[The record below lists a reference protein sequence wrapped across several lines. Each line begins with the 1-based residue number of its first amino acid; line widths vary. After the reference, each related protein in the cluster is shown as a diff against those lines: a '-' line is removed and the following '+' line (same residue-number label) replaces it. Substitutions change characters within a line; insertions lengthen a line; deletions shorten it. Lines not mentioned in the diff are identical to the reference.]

1 MNNSLENTIS
11 FEEYIRVKARSVPQ
25 HRMKEFLDSLASKGP
40 EALQEFQQTA
50 TTTMVYQQ
58 GGNCIY
64 TDSTEVAGS
73 LLELACP
80 VTTSVQ
86 PQTQQEQQIQVQQPQ
101 QVQVQV
107 QVQQSPQQVSAQL
120 SPQLTVHQPTEQPIQ
135 VQVQIQGQAPQS
147 AAPSIQTP
155 SLQSPSP
162 SQLQAAQIQ
171 VQHVQAAQ
179 QIQAAEIPEEHIP
192 HQQIQAQLV
201 AGQSLAG
208 GQQIQI
214 QTVGALSP
222 PPSQQGS
229 PREGERRVGTAS
241 VLQPVKKRKVDMPIT
256 VSYAISGQP
265 VATVLAIPQGQQQ
278 SYVSLRPDLLTV
290 DSAHL
295 YSATGTIT
303 SPTGE
308 TWTIPVYS
316 AQPRGDPQQQSITH
330 IAIPQEAYNAVHV
343 SGSPTALAAVKLEDD
358 KEKMVGTTSVVKNSH
373 EEVVQTLANSL
384 FPAQFMN
391 GNIHIPVAVQAVAGT
406 YQNTAQ
412 TVHIWDPQQQPQ
424 QQTPQEQ
431 TPPPQQQQ
439 QQLQVTCSAQTVQV
453 AEVEPQS
460 QPQPSPELL
469 LPNSLKPEEGLEV
482 WKNWAQT
489 KNAELE
495 KDAQNRLAPIGRRQL
510 LRFQEDLISS
520 AVAELNYGLCLMTR
534 EARNGEGEPYDPD
547 VLYYIFLCIQKYL
560 FENGRVDDIFSDLY
574 YVRFT
579 EWLHEVLKDVQPRV
593 TPLGYVLPSH
603 VTEEMLWECKQL
615 GAHSPSTLLTTLMFF
630 NTKYFLLKTVDQ
642 HMKLAFSKVLRQ
654 TKKNPSNPKDKSTSI
669 RYLKALGIH
678 QTGQKVTDDMYAE
691 QTENPENPLRCPIK
705 LYDFYLFKCDFL
717 ILPGYIDFTAD
728 QVDLTSALTK
738 KITLK
743 TPLVSSPM
751 DTVTEAGMAIAMAL
765 TGGIGFIHHNCTPEF
780 QANEVRKVKKYEQG
794 FITDPVV
801 LSPKDRVRDVFE
813 AKARHGFCG
822 IPITDTGRMGSRLVG
837 IISSRDIDFLKEEE
851 HDCFLEEIMT
861 KREDLV
867 VAPAG
872 ITLKEAN
879 EILQRS
885 KKGKLPIVNE
895 DDELVAIIA
904 RTDLKK
910 NRDYPLASKD
920 AKKQL
925 LCGAAIG
932 THEDDKYRLDLLA
945 QAGVDVV
952 VLDSSQGNSIFQINM
967 IKYIKDKYPNLQVI
981 GGNVVTAAQAKN
993 LIDAGVDALRVGMG
1007 SGSICI
1013 TQEVLACGR
1022 PQATAVYKV
1031 SEYARRFG
1039 VPVIADG
1046 GIQNVGHIAKALALG
1061 ASTVMMG
1068 SLLAATTE
1076 APGEYFF
1083 SDGIRLKKYRG
1094 MGSLDAMD
1102 KHLSSQNRYF
1112 SEADKIK
1119 VAQGVSGAV
1128 QDKGSIH
1135 KFVPYLI
1142 AGIQHSCQDIGAKS
1156 LTQVRA
1162 MMYSGE
1168 LKFEKRTSS
1177 AQVEGGVH
1185 SLHSYEK
1192 RLF

>member
-11 FEEYIRVKARSVPQ
+11 FEEYIRVKARTIPQ

-86 PQTQQEQQIQVQQPQ
+86 QQTQQEQQVQNSRDRSLTIEFLLL
-101 QVQVQV
+101 QVQV
-107 QVQQSPQQVSAQL
+107 QVQQSPQQVSAQQL
-120 SPQLTVHQPTEQPIQ
+120 SPQLTVHQASEQPIQ
-135 VQVQIQGQAPQS
+135 VQVQIQGQAQQQASQTIQS
-147 AAPSIQTP
+147 Q

-171 VQHVQAAQ
+171 VQHVQTAQ
-179 QIQAAEIPEEHIP
+179 QIQATEIQEEHIQ

-201 AGQSLAG
+201 SGQAIAG

-229 PREGERRVGTAS
+229 PREGERRISTAS

-316 AQPRGDPQQQSITH
+316 AQPRGDLQQQNITH

-343 SGSPTALAAVKLEDD
+343 SGSPTTLAAVKLEDD
-358 KEKMVGTTSVVKNSH
+358 KDKMVGGASVVKNSQ
-373 EEVVQTLANSL
+373 EEVVQTIANSL

-412 TVHIWDPQQQPQ
+412 TVHIWDPQQQQ
-424 QQTPQEQ
+424 QPTPQEQ
-431 TPPPQQQQ
+431 GQQ

-453 AEVEPQS
+453 AEVEPQP

-482 WKNWAQT
+482 WKSWAQT

-495 KDAQNRLAPIGRRQL
+495 KESQNRLAPIGRRQL

-574 YVRFT
+574 YIRFT

-705 LYDFYLFKCDFL
+705 LYDFYLFKC
-717 ILPGYIDFTAD
+717 PQSVKGRN
-728 QVDLTSALTK
+728 
-738 KITLK
+738 
-743 TPLVSSPM
+743 
-751 DTVTEAGMAIAMAL
+751 DTFYL
-765 TGGIGFIHHNCTPEF
+765 TPE
-780 QANEVRKVKKYEQG
+780 
-794 FITDPVV
+794 P
-801 LSPKDRVRDVFE
+801 
-813 AKARHGFCG
+813 
-822 IPITDTGRMGSRLVG
+822 
-837 IISSRDIDFLKEEE
+837 
-851 HDCFLEEIMT
+851 
-861 KREDLV
+861 V
-867 VAPAG
+867 VAPNSP
-872 ITLKEAN
+872 IWYSIQPISREQMEQMLTRILVIREIQEA
-879 EILQRS
+879 IA
-885 KKGKLPIVNE
+885 
-895 DDELVAIIA
+895 VA
-904 RTDLKK
+904 
-910 NRDYPLASKD
+910 N
-920 AKKQL
+920 
-925 LCGAAIG
+925 
-932 THEDDKYRLDLLA
+932 
-945 QAGVDVV
+945 
-952 VLDSSQGNSIFQINM
+952 
-967 IKYIKDKYPNLQVI
+967 
-981 GGNVVTAAQAKN
+981 
-993 LIDAGVDALRVGMG
+993 
-1007 SGSICI
+1007 
-1013 TQEVLACGR
+1013 
-1022 PQATAVYKV
+1022 
-1031 SEYARRFG
+1031 
-1039 VPVIADG
+1039 
-1046 GIQNVGHIAKALALG
+1046 
-1061 ASTVMMG
+1061 ASTM
-1068 SLLAATTE
+1068 
-1076 APGEYFF
+1076 
-1083 SDGIRLKKYRG
+1083 
-1094 MGSLDAMD
+1094 
-1102 KHLSSQNRYF
+1102 H
-1112 SEADKIK
+1112 
-1119 VAQGVSGAV
+1119 
-1128 QDKGSIH
+1128 
-1135 KFVPYLI
+1135 
-1142 AGIQHSCQDIGAKS
+1142 
-1156 LTQVRA
+1156 
-1162 MMYSGE
+1162 
-1168 LKFEKRTSS
+1168 
-1177 AQVEGGVH
+1177 
-1185 SLHSYEK
+1185 
-1192 RLF
+1192 

>member
-11 FEEYIRVKARSVPQ
+11 FEEYIRVKARTIPQ

-40 EALQEFQQTA
+40 EALQEFQQTAA

-80 VTTSVQ
+80 VTSVQ
-86 PQTQQEQQIQVQQPQ
+86 QQTQQEQQIQVQQPQ

-107 QVQQSPQQVSAQL
+107 QVQQSPQQVSTQQL
-120 SPQLTVHQPTEQPIQ
+120 SPQLTVHQATEQPIQ
-135 VQVQIQGQAPQS
+135 VQVQIQGQAQQQTS
-147 AAPSIQTP
+147 QTIQGQA
-155 SLQSPSP
+155 LQSPSP

-171 VQHVQAAQ
+171 VQHVQTAQ
-179 QIQAAEIPEEHIP
+179 QIQGAEIQEEHIQ

-201 AGQSLAG
+201 AGQAIAG

-222 PPSQQGS
+222 PPPQQGS
-229 PREGERRVGTAS
+229 PREGERRISTAS

-316 AQPRGDPQQQSITH
+316 AQPRGDLQQQNITH

-343 SGSPTALAAVKLEDD
+343 SGSPTTLATVKLEDD
-358 KEKMVGTTSVVKNSH
+358 KDKMVGGASVVKNSH

-412 TVHIWDPQQQPQ
+412 TVHIWDPQQQQ
-424 QQTPQEQ
+424 ATPQEQ
-431 TPPPQQQQ
+431 GQQQQQ

-453 AEVEPQS
+453 AEVEQQS

-469 LPNSLKPEEGLEV
+469 LPQSLKPEEGLEV
-482 WKNWAQT
+482 WKSWAQT

-495 KDAQNRLAPIGRRQL
+495 KESQNRLAPIGRRQL

-534 EARNGEGEPYDPD
+534 EARNSEGEPYDPD

-574 YVRFT
+574 YIRFT

-615 GAHSPSTLLTTLMFF
+615 GAHSPATLLTTLMFF

-678 QTGQKVTDDMYAE
+678 QAGQKVTDDMYAE

-705 LYDFYLFKCDFL
+705 LYDFYLFKC
-717 ILPGYIDFTAD
+717 PQSVKGRN
-728 QVDLTSALTK
+728 
-738 KITLK
+738 
-743 TPLVSSPM
+743 
-751 DTVTEAGMAIAMAL
+751 DTFYL
-765 TGGIGFIHHNCTPEF
+765 TPE
-780 QANEVRKVKKYEQG
+780 
-794 FITDPVV
+794 P
-801 LSPKDRVRDVFE
+801 
-813 AKARHGFCG
+813 
-822 IPITDTGRMGSRLVG
+822 
-837 IISSRDIDFLKEEE
+837 
-851 HDCFLEEIMT
+851 
-861 KREDLV
+861 V
-867 VAPAG
+867 VAPNSP
-872 ITLKEAN
+872 IWYSIQPISREQMEQMLTRILVIREIQEA
-879 EILQRS
+879 IA
-885 KKGKLPIVNE
+885 
-895 DDELVAIIA
+895 VA
-904 RTDLKK
+904 
-910 NRDYPLASKD
+910 
-920 AKKQL
+920 
-925 LCGAAIG
+925 
-932 THEDDKYRLDLLA
+932 
-945 QAGVDVV
+945 
-952 VLDSSQGNSIFQINM
+952 
-967 IKYIKDKYPNLQVI
+967 
-981 GGNVVTAAQAKN
+981 NV
-993 LIDAGVDALRVGMG
+993 
-1007 SGSICI
+1007 
-1013 TQEVLACGR
+1013 
-1022 PQATAVYKV
+1022 
-1031 SEYARRFG
+1031 
-1039 VPVIADG
+1039 
-1046 GIQNVGHIAKALALG
+1046 
-1061 ASTVMMG
+1061 STM
-1068 SLLAATTE
+1068 
-1076 APGEYFF
+1076 
-1083 SDGIRLKKYRG
+1083 
-1094 MGSLDAMD
+1094 
-1102 KHLSSQNRYF
+1102 H
-1112 SEADKIK
+1112 
-1119 VAQGVSGAV
+1119 
-1128 QDKGSIH
+1128 
-1135 KFVPYLI
+1135 
-1142 AGIQHSCQDIGAKS
+1142 
-1156 LTQVRA
+1156 
-1162 MMYSGE
+1162 
-1168 LKFEKRTSS
+1168 
-1177 AQVEGGVH
+1177 
-1185 SLHSYEK
+1185 
-1192 RLF
+1192 

>member
-11 FEEYIRVKARSVPQ
+11 FEEYIRVKARTIPQ

-40 EALQEFQQTA
+40 EALQEFQQTAA

-86 PQTQQEQQIQVQQPQ
+86 QQTQQEQQIQVQQPQ

-107 QVQQSPQQVSAQL
+107 QVQQSPQQVSTQQL
-120 SPQLTVHQPTEQPIQ
+120 SPQLTVHQASEQPIQ
-135 VQVQIQGQAPQS
+135 VQVQIQPQQQTSQTIQSQA
-147 AAPSIQTP
+147 
-155 SLQSPSP
+155 LQSPSP

-171 VQHVQAAQ
+171 VQHVQTAQ
-179 QIQAAEIPEEHIP
+179 QIQGAEIQEEHIQ

-201 AGQSLAG
+201 AGQAIAG

-222 PPSQQGS
+222 PPPQQGS
-229 PREGERRVGTAS
+229 PREGERRISTAS

-316 AQPRGDPQQQSITH
+316 AQPRGDLQQQNITH

-343 SGSPTALAAVKLEDD
+343 SGSPTALATVKLEDD
-358 KEKMVGTTSVVKNSH
+358 KDKMVGGASIVKNSH

-412 TVHIWDPQQQPQ
+412 TVHIWDPQQQQP
-424 QQTPQEQ
+424 TPQEQ
-431 TPPPQQQQ
+431 GQQQQQ

-453 AEVEPQS
+453 AEVEQQP

-469 LPNSLKPEEGLEV
+469 LPQSLKPEEGLEV
-482 WKNWAQT
+482 WKSWAQT

-495 KDAQNRLAPIGRRQL
+495 KESQNRLAPIGRRQL

-520 AVAELNYGLCLMTR
+520 AVAELNYGLCLMSR
-534 EARNGEGEPYDPD
+534 EARNSEGEPYDPD

-574 YVRFT
+574 YIRFT

-615 GAHSPSTLLTTLMFF
+615 GAHSPATLLTTLMFF

-678 QTGQKVTDDMYAE
+678 QAGQKVTDDMYAE

-705 LYDFYLFKCDFL
+705 LYDFYLFKC
-717 ILPGYIDFTAD
+717 PQSVKGRN
-728 QVDLTSALTK
+728 
-738 KITLK
+738 
-743 TPLVSSPM
+743 
-751 DTVTEAGMAIAMAL
+751 DTFYL
-765 TGGIGFIHHNCTPEF
+765 TPE
-780 QANEVRKVKKYEQG
+780 
-794 FITDPVV
+794 P
-801 LSPKDRVRDVFE
+801 
-813 AKARHGFCG
+813 
-822 IPITDTGRMGSRLVG
+822 
-837 IISSRDIDFLKEEE
+837 
-851 HDCFLEEIMT
+851 
-861 KREDLV
+861 V
-867 VAPAG
+867 VAPNSP
-872 ITLKEAN
+872 IWYSIQPISREQMEQMLTRILVIREIQEA
-879 EILQRS
+879 IA
-885 KKGKLPIVNE
+885 
-895 DDELVAIIA
+895 VA
-904 RTDLKK
+904 
-910 NRDYPLASKD
+910 
-920 AKKQL
+920 
-925 LCGAAIG
+925 
-932 THEDDKYRLDLLA
+932 
-945 QAGVDVV
+945 
-952 VLDSSQGNSIFQINM
+952 
-967 IKYIKDKYPNLQVI
+967 
-981 GGNVVTAAQAKN
+981 NV
-993 LIDAGVDALRVGMG
+993 
-1007 SGSICI
+1007 
-1013 TQEVLACGR
+1013 
-1022 PQATAVYKV
+1022 
-1031 SEYARRFG
+1031 
-1039 VPVIADG
+1039 
-1046 GIQNVGHIAKALALG
+1046 
-1061 ASTVMMG
+1061 STM
-1068 SLLAATTE
+1068 
-1076 APGEYFF
+1076 
-1083 SDGIRLKKYRG
+1083 
-1094 MGSLDAMD
+1094 
-1102 KHLSSQNRYF
+1102 H
-1112 SEADKIK
+1112 
-1119 VAQGVSGAV
+1119 
-1128 QDKGSIH
+1128 
-1135 KFVPYLI
+1135 
-1142 AGIQHSCQDIGAKS
+1142 
-1156 LTQVRA
+1156 
-1162 MMYSGE
+1162 
-1168 LKFEKRTSS
+1168 
-1177 AQVEGGVH
+1177 
-1185 SLHSYEK
+1185 
-1192 RLF
+1192 

>member
-11 FEEYIRVKARSVPQ
+11 FEEYIRVKARSIPQ

-40 EALQEFQQTA
+40 EALQEFQQTAA

-86 PQTQQEQQIQVQQPQ
+86 QQTQQEQQIQVQQPQ

-107 QVQQSPQQVSAQL
+107 QVQQSPQQVSTQQL
-120 SPQLTVHQPTEQPIQ
+120 SPQLTVHQASEQPIQ
-135 VQVQIQGQAPQS
+135 VQVQIQGQAQQQAPQT
-147 AAPSIQTP
+147 IQGQA
-155 SLQSPSP
+155 LQSPSP

-171 VQHVQAAQ
+171 VQHVQTAQ
-179 QIQAAEIPEEHIP
+179 QIQGAEIQEEHIQ

-201 AGQSLAG
+201 AGQAIAG

-229 PREGERRVGTAS
+229 PREGERRISTAS

-316 AQPRGDPQQQSITH
+316 AQPRGDLQQQNITH

-343 SGSPTALAAVKLEDD
+343 SGSPTALATVKLEDD
-358 KEKMVGTTSVVKNSH
+358 KDKMVGGTSVVKNSH

-424 QQTPQEQ
+424 QQPTSQEQ
-431 TPPPQQQQ
+431 GQQQQQ
-439 QQLQVTCSAQTVQV
+439 QQLQVACAAQTVQV
-453 AEVEPQS
+453 AEVEQQP

-469 LPNSLKPEEGLEV
+469 LPQSLKPEEGLEV
-482 WKNWAQT
+482 WKSWAQT

-495 KDAQNRLAPIGRRQL
+495 KESQNRLAPIGRRQL

-534 EARNGEGEPYDPD
+534 EARNSEGEPYDPD

-574 YVRFT
+574 YIRFT
-579 EWLHEVLKDVQPRV
+579 EWLHEVLKDVQPRL

-615 GAHSPSTLLTTLMFF
+615 GAHSPATLLTTLMFF

-678 QTGQKVTDDMYAE
+678 QAGQKVTDDMYAE

-705 LYDFYLFKCDFL
+705 LYDFYLFKC
-717 ILPGYIDFTAD
+717 PQSVKGRN
-728 QVDLTSALTK
+728 
-738 KITLK
+738 
-743 TPLVSSPM
+743 
-751 DTVTEAGMAIAMAL
+751 DTFYL
-765 TGGIGFIHHNCTPEF
+765 TPE
-780 QANEVRKVKKYEQG
+780 
-794 FITDPVV
+794 P
-801 LSPKDRVRDVFE
+801 
-813 AKARHGFCG
+813 
-822 IPITDTGRMGSRLVG
+822 
-837 IISSRDIDFLKEEE
+837 
-851 HDCFLEEIMT
+851 
-861 KREDLV
+861 V
-867 VAPAG
+867 VAPNSP
-872 ITLKEAN
+872 IWYSIQPISREQMEQMLTRILVIREIQEA
-879 EILQRS
+879 IA
-885 KKGKLPIVNE
+885 
-895 DDELVAIIA
+895 VA
-904 RTDLKK
+904 
-910 NRDYPLASKD
+910 
-920 AKKQL
+920 
-925 LCGAAIG
+925 
-932 THEDDKYRLDLLA
+932 
-945 QAGVDVV
+945 
-952 VLDSSQGNSIFQINM
+952 
-967 IKYIKDKYPNLQVI
+967 
-981 GGNVVTAAQAKN
+981 NV
-993 LIDAGVDALRVGMG
+993 
-1007 SGSICI
+1007 
-1013 TQEVLACGR
+1013 
-1022 PQATAVYKV
+1022 
-1031 SEYARRFG
+1031 
-1039 VPVIADG
+1039 
-1046 GIQNVGHIAKALALG
+1046 
-1061 ASTVMMG
+1061 STM
-1068 SLLAATTE
+1068 
-1076 APGEYFF
+1076 
-1083 SDGIRLKKYRG
+1083 
-1094 MGSLDAMD
+1094 
-1102 KHLSSQNRYF
+1102 H
-1112 SEADKIK
+1112 
-1119 VAQGVSGAV
+1119 
-1128 QDKGSIH
+1128 
-1135 KFVPYLI
+1135 
-1142 AGIQHSCQDIGAKS
+1142 
-1156 LTQVRA
+1156 
-1162 MMYSGE
+1162 
-1168 LKFEKRTSS
+1168 
-1177 AQVEGGVH
+1177 
-1185 SLHSYEK
+1185 
-1192 RLF
+1192 

>member
-11 FEEYIRVKARSVPQ
+11 FEEYIRVKARTIPQ

-40 EALQEFQQTA
+40 EALQEFQQTAA

-86 PQTQQEQQIQVQQPQ
+86 QQTQQEQQIQVQQPQ

-107 QVQQSPQQVSAQL
+107 QVQQSPQQVSTQQL
-120 SPQLTVHQPTEQPIQ
+120 SPQLTVHQASEQPIQ
-135 VQVQIQGQAPQS
+135 VQVQIQGQAQQQAS
-147 AAPSIQTP
+147 QTIQGQA
-155 SLQSPSP
+155 LQSPSP

-171 VQHVQAAQ
+171 VQHVQTAQ
-179 QIQAAEIPEEHIP
+179 QIQGAEIQEEHIQ

-201 AGQSLAG
+201 AGQAIAG

-229 PREGERRVGTAS
+229 PREGERRISTAS

-316 AQPRGDPQQQSITH
+316 AQPRGDLQQQNITH

-343 SGSPTALAAVKLEDD
+343 SGSPTALATVKLEDD
-358 KEKMVGTTSVVKNSH
+358 KDKMVGGASVVKNSH

-412 TVHIWDPQQQPQ
+412 TVHIWDPQQQQ
-424 QQTPQEQ
+424 STPQEQ
-431 TPPPQQQQ
+431 GQQQQQ

-453 AEVEPQS
+453 AEVEQQP

-469 LPNSLKPEEGLEV
+469 LPHSLKPEEGLEV
-482 WKNWAQT
+482 WKSWAQT

-495 KDAQNRLAPIGRRQL
+495 KESQNRLAPIGRRQL

-534 EARNGEGEPYDPD
+534 EARNSEGEPYDPD

-574 YVRFT
+574 YIRFT

-615 GAHSPSTLLTTLMFF
+615 GAHSPATLLTTLMFF

-678 QTGQKVTDDMYAE
+678 QAGQKVTDDMYAE

-705 LYDFYLFKCDFL
+705 LYDFYLFKC
-717 ILPGYIDFTAD
+717 PQSVKGRN
-728 QVDLTSALTK
+728 
-738 KITLK
+738 
-743 TPLVSSPM
+743 
-751 DTVTEAGMAIAMAL
+751 DTFYL
-765 TGGIGFIHHNCTPEF
+765 TPE
-780 QANEVRKVKKYEQG
+780 
-794 FITDPVV
+794 P
-801 LSPKDRVRDVFE
+801 
-813 AKARHGFCG
+813 
-822 IPITDTGRMGSRLVG
+822 
-837 IISSRDIDFLKEEE
+837 
-851 HDCFLEEIMT
+851 
-861 KREDLV
+861 V
-867 VAPAG
+867 VAPNSP
-872 ITLKEAN
+872 IWYSIQPISREQMEQMLTRILVIREIQEA
-879 EILQRS
+879 IA
-885 KKGKLPIVNE
+885 
-895 DDELVAIIA
+895 VA
-904 RTDLKK
+904 
-910 NRDYPLASKD
+910 
-920 AKKQL
+920 
-925 LCGAAIG
+925 
-932 THEDDKYRLDLLA
+932 
-945 QAGVDVV
+945 
-952 VLDSSQGNSIFQINM
+952 
-967 IKYIKDKYPNLQVI
+967 
-981 GGNVVTAAQAKN
+981 NV
-993 LIDAGVDALRVGMG
+993 
-1007 SGSICI
+1007 
-1013 TQEVLACGR
+1013 
-1022 PQATAVYKV
+1022 
-1031 SEYARRFG
+1031 
-1039 VPVIADG
+1039 
-1046 GIQNVGHIAKALALG
+1046 
-1061 ASTVMMG
+1061 
-1068 SLLAATTE
+1068 TT
-1076 APGEYFF
+1076 
-1083 SDGIRLKKYRG
+1083 
-1094 MGSLDAMD
+1094 M
-1102 KHLSSQNRYF
+1102 H
-1112 SEADKIK
+1112 
-1119 VAQGVSGAV
+1119 
-1128 QDKGSIH
+1128 
-1135 KFVPYLI
+1135 
-1142 AGIQHSCQDIGAKS
+1142 
-1156 LTQVRA
+1156 
-1162 MMYSGE
+1162 
-1168 LKFEKRTSS
+1168 
-1177 AQVEGGVH
+1177 
-1185 SLHSYEK
+1185 
-1192 RLF
+1192 

>member
-11 FEEYIRVKARSVPQ
+11 FEEYIRVKARTIPQ

-40 EALQEFQQTA
+40 EALQEFQQTAA

-86 PQTQQEQQIQVQQPQ
+86 QQTQQEQQIQVQQPQ

-107 QVQQSPQQVSAQL
+107 QVQQSPQQVSTQQL
-120 SPQLTVHQPTEQPIQ
+120 SPQLTVHQASEQPIQ
-135 VQVQIQGQAPQS
+135 VQVQIQGQAQQQAS
-147 AAPSIQTP
+147 QTIQGQA
-155 SLQSPSP
+155 LQSPSP

-171 VQHVQAAQ
+171 VQHVQTAQ
-179 QIQAAEIPEEHIP
+179 QIQGAEIQEEHIQ

-201 AGQSLAG
+201 AGQAIAG

-229 PREGERRVGTAS
+229 PREGERRISTAS

-316 AQPRGDPQQQSITH
+316 AQPRGDLQQQNITH

-343 SGSPTALAAVKLEDD
+343 SGSPTTLATVKLEDD
-358 KEKMVGTTSVVKNSH
+358 KDKMVGGTSVVKNSH

-412 TVHIWDPQQQPQ
+412 TVHIWDPQQQQ
-424 QQTPQEQ
+424 QPTPQEQ
-431 TPPPQQQQ
+431 GQQQQQ
-439 QQLQVTCSAQTVQV
+439 QQLQVACTAQTVQV
-453 AEVEPQS
+453 AEVEQQP

-469 LPNSLKPEEGLEV
+469 LPQSLKPEEGLEV
-482 WKNWAQT
+482 WKSWAQT

-495 KDAQNRLAPIGRRQL
+495 KESQNRLAPIGRRQL

-534 EARNGEGEPYDPD
+534 EARNSEGEPYDPD

-574 YVRFT
+574 YIRFT
-579 EWLHEVLKDVQPRV
+579 EWLHEILKDVQPRL

-615 GAHSPSTLLTTLMFF
+615 GAHSPATLLTTLMFF

-678 QTGQKVTDDMYAE
+678 QAGQKVTDDMYAE

-705 LYDFYLFKCDFL
+705 LYDFYLFKC
-717 ILPGYIDFTAD
+717 PQSVKGRN
-728 QVDLTSALTK
+728 
-738 KITLK
+738 
-743 TPLVSSPM
+743 
-751 DTVTEAGMAIAMAL
+751 DTFYL
-765 TGGIGFIHHNCTPEF
+765 TPE
-780 QANEVRKVKKYEQG
+780 
-794 FITDPVV
+794 P
-801 LSPKDRVRDVFE
+801 
-813 AKARHGFCG
+813 
-822 IPITDTGRMGSRLVG
+822 
-837 IISSRDIDFLKEEE
+837 
-851 HDCFLEEIMT
+851 
-861 KREDLV
+861 V
-867 VAPAG
+867 VAPNSP
-872 ITLKEAN
+872 IWYSIQPISREQMEQMLTRILVIREIQEA
-879 EILQRS
+879 IA
-885 KKGKLPIVNE
+885 
-895 DDELVAIIA
+895 VA
-904 RTDLKK
+904 
-910 NRDYPLASKD
+910 
-920 AKKQL
+920 
-925 LCGAAIG
+925 
-932 THEDDKYRLDLLA
+932 
-945 QAGVDVV
+945 
-952 VLDSSQGNSIFQINM
+952 
-967 IKYIKDKYPNLQVI
+967 
-981 GGNVVTAAQAKN
+981 NV
-993 LIDAGVDALRVGMG
+993 
-1007 SGSICI
+1007 
-1013 TQEVLACGR
+1013 
-1022 PQATAVYKV
+1022 
-1031 SEYARRFG
+1031 
-1039 VPVIADG
+1039 
-1046 GIQNVGHIAKALALG
+1046 
-1061 ASTVMMG
+1061 STM
-1068 SLLAATTE
+1068 
-1076 APGEYFF
+1076 
-1083 SDGIRLKKYRG
+1083 
-1094 MGSLDAMD
+1094 
-1102 KHLSSQNRYF
+1102 H
-1112 SEADKIK
+1112 
-1119 VAQGVSGAV
+1119 
-1128 QDKGSIH
+1128 
-1135 KFVPYLI
+1135 
-1142 AGIQHSCQDIGAKS
+1142 
-1156 LTQVRA
+1156 
-1162 MMYSGE
+1162 
-1168 LKFEKRTSS
+1168 
-1177 AQVEGGVH
+1177 
-1185 SLHSYEK
+1185 
-1192 RLF
+1192 

>member
-107 QVQQSPQQVSAQL
+107 QVQQSPQQVSAQQL
-120 SPQLTVHQPTEQPIQ
+120 SPQLTVHQPAEQPIQ
-135 VQVQIQGQAPQS
+135 VQVQIQGQAPQP

-171 VQHVQAAQ
+171 MQHVQAAQ

-431 TPPPQQQQ
+431 TPPPPPPPP

-705 LYDFYLFKCDFL
+705 LYDFYLFKC
-717 ILPGYIDFTAD
+717 PQSVKGRN
-728 QVDLTSALTK
+728 
-738 KITLK
+738 
-743 TPLVSSPM
+743 
-751 DTVTEAGMAIAMAL
+751 DTFYL
-765 TGGIGFIHHNCTPEF
+765 TPE
-780 QANEVRKVKKYEQG
+780 
-794 FITDPVV
+794 P
-801 LSPKDRVRDVFE
+801 
-813 AKARHGFCG
+813 
-822 IPITDTGRMGSRLVG
+822 
-837 IISSRDIDFLKEEE
+837 
-851 HDCFLEEIMT
+851 
-861 KREDLV
+861 V
-867 VAPAG
+867 VAPNSPIWYSVQPISREQMG
-872 ITLKEAN
+872 QMLTRILVIREIQEA
-879 EILQRS
+879 IA
-885 KKGKLPIVNE
+885 
-895 DDELVAIIA
+895 VA
-904 RTDLKK
+904 
-910 NRDYPLASKD
+910 N
-920 AKKQL
+920 
-925 LCGAAIG
+925 
-932 THEDDKYRLDLLA
+932 
-945 QAGVDVV
+945 
-952 VLDSSQGNSIFQINM
+952 
-967 IKYIKDKYPNLQVI
+967 
-981 GGNVVTAAQAKN
+981 
-993 LIDAGVDALRVGMG
+993 
-1007 SGSICI
+1007 
-1013 TQEVLACGR
+1013 
-1022 PQATAVYKV
+1022 
-1031 SEYARRFG
+1031 
-1039 VPVIADG
+1039 
-1046 GIQNVGHIAKALALG
+1046 
-1061 ASTVMMG
+1061 ASTM
-1068 SLLAATTE
+1068 
-1076 APGEYFF
+1076 
-1083 SDGIRLKKYRG
+1083 
-1094 MGSLDAMD
+1094 
-1102 KHLSSQNRYF
+1102 H
-1112 SEADKIK
+1112 
-1119 VAQGVSGAV
+1119 
-1128 QDKGSIH
+1128 
-1135 KFVPYLI
+1135 
-1142 AGIQHSCQDIGAKS
+1142 
-1156 LTQVRA
+1156 
-1162 MMYSGE
+1162 
-1168 LKFEKRTSS
+1168 
-1177 AQVEGGVH
+1177 
-1185 SLHSYEK
+1185 
-1192 RLF
+1192 

>member
-11 FEEYIRVKARSVPQ
+11 FEEYIRVKARSIPQ

-86 PQTQQEQQIQVQQPQ
+86 QQTQQEQQIQVQQPQ

-107 QVQQSPQQVSAQL
+107 QVQQSPQQVSAQQL
-120 SPQLTVHQPTEQPIQ
+120 SPQLTVHQAADQPIQ
-135 VQVQIQGQAPQS
+135 VQVQIQGQAQQQAPQ
-147 AAPSIQTP
+147 AIQSQ
-155 SLQSPSP
+155 SLQNPSP

-171 VQHVQAAQ
+171 VQHVQTAQ
-179 QIQAAEIPEEHIP
+179 QIQAPEIQEEHIQ

-201 AGQSLAG
+201 AGQAIAG

-229 PREGERRVGTAS
+229 PREGERRISTAS

-316 AQPRGDPQQQSITH
+316 AQPRGDLQQQNITH

-343 SGSPTALAAVKLEDD
+343 SGSPTALTAVKLEDD
-358 KEKMVGTTSVVKNSH
+358 KDKMVGATSVVKNSH

-412 TVHIWDPQQQPQ
+412 TVHIWDPQQQP
-424 QQTPQEQ
+424 TPQEQ
-431 TPPPQQQQ
+431 TPQQQQQQQQQ
-439 QQLQVTCSAQTVQV
+439 QQLQVTCSEVPGELDEGVQVLWSQAQAVQV
-453 AEVEPQS
+453 AEVEPQP

-482 WKNWAQT
+482 WKSWAQT

-495 KDAQNRLAPIGRRQL
+495 KEAQNRLAPIGRRQL

-534 EARNGEGEPYDPD
+534 EARNGEGEAYDPD

-579 EWLHEVLKDVQPRV
+579 EWLHEVLKDFQPRV

-669 RYLKALGIH
+669 RYLKAFGIH

-705 LYDFYLFKCDFL
+705 LYDFYLFKC
-717 ILPGYIDFTAD
+717 PQSVKGRN
-728 QVDLTSALTK
+728 
-738 KITLK
+738 
-743 TPLVSSPM
+743 
-751 DTVTEAGMAIAMAL
+751 DTFYL
-765 TGGIGFIHHNCTPEF
+765 TPE
-780 QANEVRKVKKYEQG
+780 
-794 FITDPVV
+794 P
-801 LSPKDRVRDVFE
+801 
-813 AKARHGFCG
+813 
-822 IPITDTGRMGSRLVG
+822 
-837 IISSRDIDFLKEEE
+837 
-851 HDCFLEEIMT
+851 
-861 KREDLV
+861 V
-867 VAPAG
+867 VAPNSP
-872 ITLKEAN
+872 IWYSIQPISREQMEQMLTRILVIREIQEA
-879 EILQRS
+879 IA
-885 KKGKLPIVNE
+885 
-895 DDELVAIIA
+895 VA
-904 RTDLKK
+904 
-910 NRDYPLASKD
+910 NAS
-920 AKKQL
+920 
-925 LCGAAIG
+925 
-932 THEDDKYRLDLLA
+932 
-945 QAGVDVV
+945 
-952 VLDSSQGNSIFQINM
+952 NM
-967 IKYIKDKYPNLQVI
+967 
-981 GGNVVTAAQAKN
+981 
-993 LIDAGVDALRVGMG
+993 
-1007 SGSICI
+1007 
-1013 TQEVLACGR
+1013 
-1022 PQATAVYKV
+1022 
-1031 SEYARRFG
+1031 
-1039 VPVIADG
+1039 
-1046 GIQNVGHIAKALALG
+1046 H
-1061 ASTVMMG
+1061 
-1068 SLLAATTE
+1068 
-1076 APGEYFF
+1076 
-1083 SDGIRLKKYRG
+1083 
-1094 MGSLDAMD
+1094 
-1102 KHLSSQNRYF
+1102 
-1112 SEADKIK
+1112 
-1119 VAQGVSGAV
+1119 
-1128 QDKGSIH
+1128 
-1135 KFVPYLI
+1135 
-1142 AGIQHSCQDIGAKS
+1142 
-1156 LTQVRA
+1156 
-1162 MMYSGE
+1162 
-1168 LKFEKRTSS
+1168 
-1177 AQVEGGVH
+1177 
-1185 SLHSYEK
+1185 
-1192 RLF
+1192 

>member
-107 QVQQSPQQVSAQL
+107 QVQQSPQQVSAQQL
-120 SPQLTVHQPTEQPIQ
+120 SPQLTVHQPAEQPIH
-135 VQVQIQGQAPQS
+135 VQVQIQGQAAQP

-171 VQHVQAAQ
+171 VQHMQAAQ

-343 SGSPTALAAVKLEDD
+343 SGSPTALTAVKLEDD

-431 TPPPQQQQ
+431 TPPPPQQQQQ

-705 LYDFYLFKCDFL
+705 LYDFYLFKC
-717 ILPGYIDFTAD
+717 PQSVKGRN
-728 QVDLTSALTK
+728 
-738 KITLK
+738 
-743 TPLVSSPM
+743 
-751 DTVTEAGMAIAMAL
+751 DTFYL
-765 TGGIGFIHHNCTPEF
+765 TPE
-780 QANEVRKVKKYEQG
+780 
-794 FITDPVV
+794 P
-801 LSPKDRVRDVFE
+801 
-813 AKARHGFCG
+813 
-822 IPITDTGRMGSRLVG
+822 
-837 IISSRDIDFLKEEE
+837 
-851 HDCFLEEIMT
+851 
-861 KREDLV
+861 V
-867 VAPAG
+867 VAPNSPIWYSVQPISREQMG
-872 ITLKEAN
+872 QMLTRILVIREIQEA
-879 EILQRS
+879 IA
-885 KKGKLPIVNE
+885 
-895 DDELVAIIA
+895 VA
-904 RTDLKK
+904 
-910 NRDYPLASKD
+910 N
-920 AKKQL
+920 
-925 LCGAAIG
+925 
-932 THEDDKYRLDLLA
+932 
-945 QAGVDVV
+945 
-952 VLDSSQGNSIFQINM
+952 
-967 IKYIKDKYPNLQVI
+967 
-981 GGNVVTAAQAKN
+981 
-993 LIDAGVDALRVGMG
+993 
-1007 SGSICI
+1007 
-1013 TQEVLACGR
+1013 
-1022 PQATAVYKV
+1022 
-1031 SEYARRFG
+1031 
-1039 VPVIADG
+1039 
-1046 GIQNVGHIAKALALG
+1046 
-1061 ASTVMMG
+1061 ASTM
-1068 SLLAATTE
+1068 
-1076 APGEYFF
+1076 
-1083 SDGIRLKKYRG
+1083 
-1094 MGSLDAMD
+1094 
-1102 KHLSSQNRYF
+1102 H
-1112 SEADKIK
+1112 
-1119 VAQGVSGAV
+1119 
-1128 QDKGSIH
+1128 
-1135 KFVPYLI
+1135 
-1142 AGIQHSCQDIGAKS
+1142 
-1156 LTQVRA
+1156 
-1162 MMYSGE
+1162 
-1168 LKFEKRTSS
+1168 
-1177 AQVEGGVH
+1177 
-1185 SLHSYEK
+1185 
-1192 RLF
+1192 

>member
-11 FEEYIRVKARSVPQ
+11 FEEYIRVKARTIPQ

-40 EALQEFQQTA
+40 EALQEFQQTAA

-86 PQTQQEQQIQVQQPQ
+86 QQTQQEQQIQVQQPQ

-107 QVQQSPQQVSAQL
+107 QVQQSPQPVSTQQL
-120 SPQLTVHQPTEQPIQ
+120 SPQLTVHQASEQPIQ
-135 VQVQIQGQAPQS
+135 VQVQIQGQTQQQAPQT
-147 AAPSIQTP
+147 IQGQA
-155 SLQSPSP
+155 LQSPSP

-171 VQHVQAAQ
+171 VQHVQTAQ
-179 QIQAAEIPEEHIP
+179 QIQGAEIQEEHIQ

-201 AGQSLAG
+201 AGQAIAG

-229 PREGERRVGTAS
+229 PREGERRISTAS

-265 VATVLAIPQGQQQ
+265 VATVLTIPQGQQQ

-316 AQPRGDPQQQSITH
+316 AQPRGDLQQQNITH

-343 SGSPTALAAVKLEDD
+343 SGSPTTLATVKLEDD
-358 KEKMVGTTSVVKNSH
+358 KDKMVGGASVVKNSH

-412 TVHIWDPQQQPQ
+412 TVHIWDPQQQQSTSQEQAQ
-424 QQTPQEQ
+424 QQQ
-431 TPPPQQQQ
+431 QQQQ

-453 AEVEPQS
+453 AEVEQQP

-469 LPNSLKPEEGLEV
+469 LPQSLKPEEGLEV
-482 WKNWAQT
+482 WKSWAQT
-489 KNAELE
+489 KNAEME
-495 KDAQNRLAPIGRRQL
+495 KESQNRLAPIGRRQL

-534 EARNGEGEPYDPD
+534 EARNNEGEPYDPD

-574 YVRFT
+574 YIRFT
-579 EWLHEVLKDVQPRV
+579 EWLHEVLKDVQPRI
-593 TPLGYVLPSH
+593 TSLGYVLPSH

-615 GAHSPSTLLTTLMFF
+615 GAHSPATLLTTLMFF

-678 QTGQKVTDDMYAE
+678 QAGQKVTDDMYAE

-705 LYDFYLFKCDFL
+705 LYDFYLFKC
-717 ILPGYIDFTAD
+717 PQTVKGRN
-728 QVDLTSALTK
+728 
-738 KITLK
+738 
-743 TPLVSSPM
+743 
-751 DTVTEAGMAIAMAL
+751 DTFYL
-765 TGGIGFIHHNCTPEF
+765 TPE
-780 QANEVRKVKKYEQG
+780 
-794 FITDPVV
+794 P
-801 LSPKDRVRDVFE
+801 
-813 AKARHGFCG
+813 
-822 IPITDTGRMGSRLVG
+822 
-837 IISSRDIDFLKEEE
+837 
-851 HDCFLEEIMT
+851 
-861 KREDLV
+861 V
-867 VAPAG
+867 VAPNSP
-872 ITLKEAN
+872 IWYSIQPISREQMEQMLTRILVIREIQEA
-879 EILQRS
+879 IA
-885 KKGKLPIVNE
+885 
-895 DDELVAIIA
+895 VA
-904 RTDLKK
+904 
-910 NRDYPLASKD
+910 
-920 AKKQL
+920 
-925 LCGAAIG
+925 
-932 THEDDKYRLDLLA
+932 
-945 QAGVDVV
+945 
-952 VLDSSQGNSIFQINM
+952 
-967 IKYIKDKYPNLQVI
+967 
-981 GGNVVTAAQAKN
+981 NV
-993 LIDAGVDALRVGMG
+993 
-1007 SGSICI
+1007 
-1013 TQEVLACGR
+1013 
-1022 PQATAVYKV
+1022 
-1031 SEYARRFG
+1031 
-1039 VPVIADG
+1039 
-1046 GIQNVGHIAKALALG
+1046 
-1061 ASTVMMG
+1061 STM
-1068 SLLAATTE
+1068 
-1076 APGEYFF
+1076 
-1083 SDGIRLKKYRG
+1083 
-1094 MGSLDAMD
+1094 
-1102 KHLSSQNRYF
+1102 H
-1112 SEADKIK
+1112 
-1119 VAQGVSGAV
+1119 
-1128 QDKGSIH
+1128 
-1135 KFVPYLI
+1135 
-1142 AGIQHSCQDIGAKS
+1142 
-1156 LTQVRA
+1156 
-1162 MMYSGE
+1162 
-1168 LKFEKRTSS
+1168 
-1177 AQVEGGVH
+1177 
-1185 SLHSYEK
+1185 
-1192 RLF
+1192 